1 MCVRSELNGDT
12 ADGDEATLHTNRKVS
27 VSYSYGLDGTFTHDV
42 VVLAAH
48 GGRRAGV
55 AASDADDGDGGA
67 GEADKDVQVL
77 EDNTKQAED
86 RSRACIASLNNRLW

>member
-12 ADGDEATLHTNRKVS
+12 TDGDEATLHTNRKVS

-67 GEADKDVQVL
+67 GEADEDGRVL
-77 EDNTKQAED
+77 EDDAKPGDD
-86 RSRACIASLNNRLW
+86 RSRGLLISLKNM

>member
-1 MCVRSELNGDT
+1 MCTQTGEHVAASAEEKGSWG
-12 ADGDEATLHTNRKVS
+12 A
-27 VSYSYGLDGTFTHDV
+27 THDV

-48 GGRRAGV
+48 GGCGAGV

-86 RSRACIASLNNRLW
+86 RSRAWIASLNNRLW